1 MVIGGIYMEYYIFIS
16 NDCNLNCNYC
26 SILLKK
32 GKCNIPQE
40 PAFSV
45 AELNNFIDKTQRKYN
60 DKSAD
65 IVFFGG
71 EPTLNY
77 PFIEKIISS
86 QDSKFEKPYEYHY
99 MLHTNG
105 LLLGEIPD
113 NILKH
118 LDSIMLSINYD
129 KIPRLKLNEGYF
141 KTIINSVRIVKQRKP
156 IPIVA
161 RLTIT
166 EETSLYSEIA
176 LFNPFFDA
184 VYWQIENN
192 YQFKDFKAFRD
203 SYKYELTLCFNI
215 WLNYLK
221 RGIMIRLIPFL
232 AATYFFVNEHN
243 SDVFCCGYNNSMVYV
258 QTNGSCYTC
267 AEDMTTN
274 KNLVGNITD
283 DIQFNAFGPKD
294 VVCKDCSYLKICM
307 GRCGRMHK
315 EFSSEHIREYCELN
329 QILFDLVEKN
339 LKDIQEFCKKYN
351 VVISLDDPIYHFTEY
366 TP

>member
-1 MVIGGIYMEYYIFIS
+1 
-16 NDCNLNCNYC
+16 
-26 SILLKK
+26 
-32 GKCNIPQE
+32 
-40 PAFSV
+40 
-45 AELNNFIDKTQRKYN
+45 
-60 DKSAD
+60 
-65 IVFFGG
+65 
-71 EPTLNY
+71 
-77 PFIEKIISS
+77 
-86 QDSKFEKPYEYHY
+86 

-221 RGIMIRLIPFL
+221 RGIMLRLIPFL
-232 AATYFFVNEHN
+232 AATYFLLM
-243 SDVFCCGYNNSMVYV
+243 S
-258 QTNGSCYTC
+258 
-267 AEDMTTN
+267 
-274 KNLVGNITD
+274 ITPMC
-283 DIQFNAFGPKD
+283 FA
-294 VVCKDCSYLKICM
+294 VVTK
-307 GRCGRMHK
+307 
-315 EFSSEHIREYCELN
+315 
-329 QILFDLVEKN
+329 
-339 LKDIQEFCKKYN
+339 
-351 VVISLDDPIYHFTEY
+351 
-366 TP
+366 